1 MNARQELESKLAIP
15 EMMFSIERGVAMLVF
30 KQREKLHMLSSIKQ
44 LTAQPRGDTRR
55 PKLKAILENYNG

>member
-1 MNARQELESKLAIP
+1 
-15 EMMFSIERGVAMLVF
+15 
-30 KQREKLHMLSSIKQ
+30 MLSSIKQ